1 MVTGTPGTTLHNAG
15 LSGSLRR
22 GSYNTALLRAAQSV
36 LPDNTKLEI
45 IEYAGVPVFNRDV
58 EAQGFPEPVISIREE
73 LGRADAILF
82 AAPEY
87 NWSIPGVMKNAI
99 DWASRGPESPLNG
112 KPAAIMGAGGRLG
125 TAFAQQHLRQILMH
139 NDMRVVGKP
148 HVMISHA
155 SEHFDEDL
163 NLVNER
169 YLDQVRRL
177 LTVLVAE
184 AGG

>member
-1 MVTGTPGTTLHNAG
+1 MSTVKIAG

-45 IEYAGVPVFNRDV
+45 VEYADVPLFNHDV
-58 EAQGFPEPVISIREE
+58 EKQGFPEAVQSLRSQ
-73 LGRADAILF
+73 LAGADAVLF

-99 DWASRGPESPLNG
+99 DWASRGSDSPLDG
-112 KPAAIMGAGGRLG
+112 KPAGIMGAGGRLG
-125 TAFAQQHLRQILMH
+125 TAYAQQHLRQILMH
-139 NDMRVVGKP
+139 NDMRVVTRP
-148 HVMISHA
+148 NVLISHA
-155 SEHFDEDL
+155 SKQFDEEL

-169 YLDQVRRL
+169 HLEQVKRL
-177 LTVLVAE
+177 LVALVAE
-184 AGG
+184 VERTTQ

>member
-1 MVTGTPGTTLHNAG
+1 MSTIHIAG

-36 LPDNTKLEI
+36 LPDNTKLDI
-45 IEYAGVPVFNRDV
+45 VEYAAVPLFNHDV
-58 EAQGFPEPVISIREE
+58 EAQGLPEAVTTMRDE

-99 DWASRGPESPLNG
+99 DWASRGSDSPLTG

-125 TAFAQQHLRQILMH
+125 TAYAQQHLRQILTH
-139 NDMRVVGKP
+139 LKLRVVSSP
-148 HVMISHA
+148 NVMIGHA
-155 SEHFDEDL
+155 SKQFDEDL

-169 YLDQVRRL
+169 HMDQIKRL
-177 LTVLVAE
+177 LTALVEVA
-184 AGG
+184 AR

>member
-1 MVTGTPGTTLHNAG
+1 MSTIHIVG

-22 GSYNTALLRAAQSV
+22 DSYNTALLRAAQSV
-36 LPDNTKLEI
+36 LPDDAKLEI
-45 IEYAGVPVFNRDV
+45 IEYADVPVYNHDV
-58 EAQGFPEPVISIREE
+58 EKHDGYPESVVSMREK

-99 DWASRGPESPLNG
+99 DWASRGSDSPLDD

-125 TAFAQQHLRQILMH
+125 TAYAQQHLRQILMH
-139 NDMRVVGKP
+139 NDMRVVTRP
-148 HVMISHA
+148 NVLISHA
-155 SEHFDEDL
+155 SKQFDEEL

-169 YLDQVRRL
+169 HLDQIKRL
-177 LTVLVAE
+177 LVALVEETERARQ
-184 AGG
+184 